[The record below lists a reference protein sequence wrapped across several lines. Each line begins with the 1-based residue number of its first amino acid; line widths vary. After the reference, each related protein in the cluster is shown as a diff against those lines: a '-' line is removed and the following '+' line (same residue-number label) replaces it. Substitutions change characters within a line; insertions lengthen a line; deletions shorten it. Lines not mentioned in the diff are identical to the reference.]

1 MSLNPVAVTRSL
13 LKFSVGQKRNIGL
26 NWVKTSDNSKIKL
39 RFYSN
44 YILFLI
50 NIISS
55 LAKVYIQLIQRE
67 IQVK

>member
-1 MSLNPVAVTRSL
+1 MSLNPVAVTRGL

-26 NWVKTSDNSKIKL
+26 KWVTTSDNSKIKL

-55 LAKVYIQLIQRE
+55 LAKVHIQLIQRE